1 MSQSTATRAVVT
13 RDATPRQRRRAGRRT
28 RTPLVRV
35 LQYLAL
41 AAFLVFLGFPLLW
54 LISTAFK
61 SSAEINSLVVNLFP
75 LQPTIDNFAAA
86 LERQG
91 LIRAAGNSLLVA
103 VATTIVVT
111 LLSIP
116 GAYVMARYQGKLRTI
131 GVGYILVS
139 QIFPV
144 ILVVIPLF
152 FILRAMG
159 LVDSLLG
166 LVIVYSVY
174 TLPFSLWMLQGYVAA
189 IPYDVEEAA
198 AIDGANKAR
207 TLQRVVFPLLMPGL
221 AATAM
226 FSFVSAYN
234 EFFFALV
241 LLQSPENYTLP
252 IALSTFIGGEGK
264 VAVGPLA
271 AGALLSSIPSIVFF
285 TLLQK
290 RLATGMLSGAVKG

>member
-1 MSQSTATRAVVT
+1 MTRITETRAVVT
-13 RDATPRQRRRAGRRT
+13 RTATKGQRRRGGSAAK
-28 RTPLVRV
+28 PLVRV
-35 LQYLAL
+35 LQYVAL
-41 AAFLVFLGFPLLW
+41 AGFLVFLGFPLLW

-61 SSAEINSLVVNLFP
+61 SSAEINSLAVNLFP
-75 LQPTIDNFAAA
+75 LQPTIDNFVAA

-91 LIRAAGNSLLVA
+91 LARAAGNSLLVA

-116 GAYVMARYQGKLRTI
+116 GAYVMARYQGKLRSI

-152 FILRAMG
+152 FILRAAG

-241 LLQSPENYTLP
+241 LLQSPEHYTLP
-252 IALSTFIGGEGK
+252 IALSTFVGGEGK

-271 AGALLSSIPSIVFF
+271 AGALLSAIPSIVFF

-290 RLATGMLSGAVKG
+290 RLAMGMLSGAVKG

>member
-1 MSQSTATRAVVT
+1 MTQITETRNVVT
-13 RDATPRQRRRAGRRT
+13 LNATKKQRRAAGMKAKK
-28 RTPLVRV
+28 PLVRI
-35 LQYLAL
+35 LQYIAL
-41 AAFLVFLGFPLLW
+41 AGFLIFLGFPLLW

-61 SSAEINSLVVNLFP
+61 SSAEINSLAVNLFP
-75 LQPTIDNFAAA
+75 LQPTLDNFVAA

-103 VATTIVVT
+103 VATTVVVT
-111 LLSIP
+111 VLSIP

-152 FILRAMG
+152 FILRSLG

-198 AIDGANKAR
+198 SIDGANKAR
-207 TLQRVVFPLLMPGL
+207 TLQRIVFPLLMPGL

-241 LLQSPENYTLP
+241 LLQSPEQYTLP

-290 RLATGMLSGAVKG
+290 RLAAGMLSGAVKG

>member
-1 MSQSTATRAVVT
+1 MSKRV
-13 RDATPRQRRRAGRRT
+13 
-28 RTPLVRV
+28 VRV
-35 LQYLAL
+35 LQYVAL
-41 AAFLVFLGFPLLW
+41 AGFLVFLGFPLVW
-54 LISTAFK
+54 LVSTAFK

-75 LQPTIDNFAAA
+75 LQPTLDNFVAA

-91 LIRAAGNSLLVA
+91 LMRAAGNSLIVA
-103 VATTIVVT
+103 VATTIIVT
-111 LLSIP
+111 VISIP

-131 GVGYILVS
+131 GVSYILVS

-152 FILRAMG
+152 FILRGIG
-159 LVDSLLG
+159 LVDSLIG
-166 LVIVYSVY
+166 LVAVYTVY

-189 IPYDVEEAA
+189 IPYDIEEAA
-198 AIDGANKAR
+198 AIDGATKLRA
-207 TLQRVVFPLLMPGL
+207 LQRVVFPLLMPGL

-226 FSFVSAYN
+226 FTFVSAYN

-252 IALSTFIGGEGK
+252 IALSTFVGGEGK

-285 TLLQK
+285 ALLQK
-290 RLATGMLSGAVKG
+290 RLAKGLLSGAVKG

>member
-1 MSQSTATRAVVT
+1 MSQSTVTRNVVT
-13 RDATPRQRRRAGRRT
+13 RDATPRQRRRPGRRT
-28 RTPLVRV
+28 SKPVVRV

-41 AAFLVFLGFPLLW
+41 AGFLIFLGFPLLW

-61 SSAEINSLVVNLFP
+61 SSAEINSLVVNLLP
-75 LQPTIDNFAAA
+75 LQPTIDNFTAA

-91 LIRAAGNSLLVA
+91 LARAAWNSLLVA

-152 FILRAMG
+152 FILRSVG

-285 TLLQK
+285 SLLQK
-290 RLATGMLSGAVKG
+290 RLATGMLAGAVKG

>member
-1 MSQSTATRAVVT
+1 MSKRV
-13 RDATPRQRRRAGRRT
+13 
-28 RTPLVRV
+28 VRV
-35 LQYLAL
+35 LQYVAL
-41 AAFLVFLGFPLLW
+41 AGFLVFLGFPLVW

-75 LQPTIDNFAAA
+75 LQPTLDNFVAA

-91 LIRAAGNSLLVA
+91 LMRAAGNSLIVA
-103 VATTIVVT
+103 VATTIIVT
-111 LLSIP
+111 VISIP

-152 FILRAMG
+152 FILRGIG
-159 LVDSLLG
+159 LVDSLIG
-166 LVIVYSVY
+166 LVAVYTVY

-189 IPYDVEEAA
+189 IPYDIEEAA
-198 AIDGANKAR
+198 AIDGATKLRA
-207 TLQRVVFPLLMPGL
+207 LQRVVFPLLMPGL

-226 FSFVSAYN
+226 FTFVSAYN

-252 IALSTFIGGEGK
+252 VALSTFVGGEGK

-285 TLLQK
+285 ALLQK
-290 RLATGMLSGAVKG
+290 RLARGLLSGAVKG